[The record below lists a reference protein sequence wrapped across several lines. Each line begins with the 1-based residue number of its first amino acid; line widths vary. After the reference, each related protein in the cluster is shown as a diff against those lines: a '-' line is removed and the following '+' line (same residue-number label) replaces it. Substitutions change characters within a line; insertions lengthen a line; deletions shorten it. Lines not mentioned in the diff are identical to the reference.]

1 VGGEATSEFE
11 VAPYA
16 VVRFNLLPATN
27 LAEEGT
33 ARATQA
39 AFGRICDLRDQ
50 VKLAGAELADA
61 LTELVPTVPDA
72 VRREL
77 LKLRRDL
84 HNDRRPGQSTLTAT
98 LPLLDEAAAAR
109 LDGWL
114 AADASAAALTAEL
127 TDGYDAALATER
139 GRLYDLCAQPD
150 FQAAV
155 AMTSASLWQGAA
167 GAARD
172 DPAAPAKRT
181 RKSEPGLLKYA
192 LRALAKTSPFSR
204 YTAVTIG
211 WWQDGGGQSFDVP
224 AQAVTSY
231 IEPGHLVIRRLLR
244 VAASHPDSLARN
256 KYRLARAARVD
267 GDRLAF
273 EVDVDTS
280 TDAVRVESLSQQ
292 EVTMPAH
299 PAVVRLVAAVREAG
313 QPLPYDH
320 LVLMAAGGD
329 GSQERRAQAK
339 SFINKLIAL
348 RLLVPGDEVPEQTG
362 DIIGRA
368 RQALINLGSAPA
380 LAAAEHLAAAP
391 APLAELAAAPPE
403 RRLALLDGLRRSVHA
418 AYRQFD
424 TAGVPRGSSPLAS
437 TAGVPRGSSPLAS
450 TAGVPRGSSPL
461 ASTAPAD
468 LTVFEDAAASK
479 PVSLDATAWRAAL
492 ADLAELGPL
501 LRLYDNHDVLR
512 ALFAREFVARYGPG
526 GSTDDVYGFARLV
539 PTIVVEGT
547 RLDPADLS
555 LPPDVRTMLRL
566 RAEVKAEVSAATEAA
581 AGQAAVRLPA
591 SALALARQIPASL
604 RSATVSYGC
613 FVQGVPAADG
623 TVDAVINHLYGG
635 FAQYASRF
643 LRYFPAGDQ
652 VRIAEAV
659 RGWFPPD
666 ELLVQQRPVFGFNAN
681 LHPRIADA
689 DLDLDIELDDR
700 PGPTIR
706 IEDLRLRHDLAA
718 NRLMLTQA
726 ATGRPVEVIYL
737 GFLVPYALPYHLA
750 LLFLLSACG
759 QVSFSL
765 RRQADQR
772 ALMTGATGVRA
783 FPRLQ
788 HGRVVLER
796 ARWYVPAIQFPVPAP
811 GETEAGYF
819 VRLNLWRTKAGLP
832 PQVFCVYSS
841 LWRESRAERTRE
853 AISRPGPYLID
864 FRSRLCVRAL
874 PKAIGDYGEVLA
886 FEEALPEP
894 GTDELAQSVRGR
906 HVSELV
912 VDIVSRPAHGHGPA
926 GEHLT
931 RRESA

>member
-1 VGGEATSEFE
+1 VAGGATSGFE

-16 VVRFNLLPATN
+16 VVRFNLLPATG

-33 ARATQA
+33 ARATEV
-39 AFGRICDLRDQ
+39 AFGRISELGDQ
-50 VKLAGAELADA
+50 ISQAGAELAGV
-61 LTELVPTVPDA
+61 LTRLVPAAEDA
-72 VRREL
+72 GRREL
-77 LKLRRDL
+77 LRLRRDL
-84 HNDRRPGQSTLTAT
+84 HNGRRPTQSTLTAT
-98 LPLLDEAAAAR
+98 LPLLDETAAGR
-109 LDGWL
+109 LDDWL
-114 AADASAAALTAEL
+114 AADATAAALATEL
-127 TDGYDAALATER
+127 AGGYDAALGAER
-139 GRLYDLCAQPD
+139 RRLYDLCAQPD

-167 GAARD
+167 LAARE
-172 DPAAPAKRT
+172 DPAAPGRRT

-204 YTAVTIG
+204 YTAVAIG
-211 WWQDGGGQSFDVP
+211 WWQDGDGQSFDVP
-224 AQAVTSY
+224 TDAVTSY
-231 IEPGHLVIRRLLR
+231 IEPGHLAIRRLLR
-244 VAASHPDSLARN
+244 AAASHPESRERCR
-256 KYRLARAARVD
+256 YRVARAARVD

-280 TDAVRVESLSQQ
+280 TEAVRVESLSQH

-299 PAVVRLVAAVREAG
+299 PAVVRLVAALREAG
-313 QPLPYDH
+313 RPLPYGH

-329 GSQERRAQAK
+329 SSKERAAQARA
-339 SFINKLIAL
+339 FIDKLITL
-348 RLLVPGDEVPEQTG
+348 RLLMPGDEVPEQTG

-368 RQALINLGSAPA
+368 RQALIHLGSAPA
-380 LAAAEHLAAAP
+380 LAAAQDLAAAP
-391 APLAELAAAPPE
+391 SPLAELAAAPPE
-403 RRLALLDGLRRSVHA
+403 RRLALLDGLRQSVRS
-418 AYRQFD
+418 AYRRFD
-424 TAGVPRGSSPLAS
+424 AAGVPRGSA
-437 TAGVPRGSSPLAS
+437 
-450 TAGVPRGSSPL
+450 PL

-479 PVSLDATAWRAAL
+479 PVNLERTAWRAAL
-492 ADLAELGPL
+492 TDLAELGPL

-539 PTIVVEGT
+539 PDLVVKGT
-547 RLDPADLS
+547 KLDQADPS
-555 LPPDVRTMLRL
+555 LPPDVRTLLRL
-566 RAEVKAEVSAATEAA
+566 RAEVKAAVSAATEAS
-581 AGQAAVRLPA
+581 AGTGPQRPVQLPVEALRIA
-591 SALALARQIPASL
+591 SQIPASL
-604 RSATVSYGC
+604 RSTTVSYGC
-613 FVQGVPAADG
+613 FLQGVPAADG
-623 TVDAVINHLYGG
+623 TVGAVINHLYGG

-652 VRIAEAV
+652 VRVAEAV
-659 RGWFPPD
+659 RGWFPAD

-706 IEDLRLRHDLAA
+706 IEDLRLRHDPAA
-718 NRLMLTQA
+718 GRLLLTEA
-726 ATGRPVEVIYL
+726 ATGCPVEVIYL

-772 ALMTGATGVRA
+772 ELMTGVTGVRA

-796 ARWYVPAIQFPVPAP
+796 ARWYVPAAELPVPAA
-811 GETEAGYF
+811 GESEAAYF

-874 PKAIGDYGEVLA
+874 PKAIGDYGDVLA

-894 GTDELAQSVRGR
+894 GTDELAQSARGR

-912 VDIVSRPAHGHGPA
+912 VDIVSRPARGHASAADPLA
-926 GEHLT
+926 

>member
-1 VGGEATSEFE
+1 MGGEDFE

-27 LAEEGT
+27 LSEEGT
-33 ARATQA
+33 ARTTEA
-39 AFGRICDLRDQ
+39 AFGRICELRDQ
-50 VKLAGAELADA
+50 ARLAGAELAGA
-61 LTELVPTVPDA
+61 LTDLVPTVPDA
-72 VRREL
+72 SRREL

-98 LPLLDEAAAAR
+98 LPLLDQAATAR

-114 AADASAAALTAEL
+114 AADATAAALTAEL
-127 TDGYDAALATER
+127 TDGYDAALTSER

-150 FQAAV
+150 FQAAA

-211 WWQDGGGQSFDVP
+211 WWQDGGGQSFDVQ

-231 IEPGHLVIRRLLR
+231 IEPGHLAIRRLLR
-244 VAASHPDSLARN
+244 VAASHQDSLARV
-256 KYRLARAARVD
+256 KYRVARAARVD

-320 LVLMAAGGD
+320 LVSMAGGGD
-329 GSQERRAQAK
+329 NSQERTAQAK
-339 SFINKLIAL
+339 AFINKLITL

-362 DIIGRA
+362 DIIGQA

-380 LAAAEHLAAAP
+380 LAAAQDLAGAP

-403 RRLALLDGLRRSVHA
+403 RRLALLDDLRRTVRS
-418 AYRQFD
+418 AYGRFD
-424 TAGVPRGSSPLAS
+424 AQ
-437 TAGVPRGSSPLAS
+437 
-450 TAGVPRGSSPL
+450 
-461 ASTAPAD
+461 PAD

-479 PVSLDATAWRAAL
+479 PVSLDATAWKAAL
-492 ADLAELGPL
+492 TNLAELGPL
-501 LRLYDNHDVLR
+501 LRLFDNHDVLR
-512 ALFAREFVARYGPG
+512 GLFAREFVARYGPG
-526 GSTDDVYGFARLV
+526 GSTGDVYGFARLV

-547 RLDPADLS
+547 KLDPADLS
-555 LPPDVRTMLRL
+555 LPPDVRTMLKL
-566 RAEVKAEVSAATEAA
+566 RAEVKAAVSAATEAA
-581 AGQAAVRLPA
+581 AGQAAVQLPS
-591 SALALARQIPASL
+591 SALDLARQIPASL
-604 RSATVSYGC
+604 RSSTVSYGC

-623 TVDAVINHLYGG
+623 SVGAVVNHLYGG

-659 RGWFPPD
+659 RGWFPAA

-706 IEDLRLRHDLAA
+706 IEDLRLRHDPAT
-718 NRLMLTQA
+718 NRLMLMQA

-765 RRQADQR
+765 RRLADQR

-783 FPRLQ
+783 YPRLQ

-796 ARWYVPAIQFPVPAP
+796 ARWYVPARELPVPAP
-811 GETEAGYF
+811 GESDADYF

-841 LWRESRAERTRE
+841 LWRDSRAERTRE
-853 AISRPGPYLID
+853 AISRPGPYLVD

-912 VDIVSRPAHGHGPA
+912 VDIVSRPAAEPA
-926 GEHLT
+926 SEHLTRT